1 MTGRREQ
8 KKQETFDSIVS
19 AAARSF
25 QDTGYRSSTIEA
37 IAVEAGVSAGT
48 VYNYFG
54 TKNAILLAV
63 VTRDTE
69 HAIADAGDAINL
81 SSGDPVEVL
90 MPLIMVYVDALTAL
104 GKDVL
109 KELFRAGFDPAESA
123 LMTDLI
129 SLDERSIVQIAE
141 AFALLQAH
149 GMASDTVDA
158 ESGAMLIYSVIAVAT
173 LLFASMPEMTVQDVE
188 STIRGQL
195 MLTFRGIGGQA
206 SGAVGESPS
215 SLRSPPTPT

>member
-1 MTGRREQ
+1 MTSRREQ
-8 KKQETFDSIVS
+8 KKHETFDSIVS

-25 QDTGYRSSTIEA
+25 QDVGYRASTIEA

-48 VYNYFG
+48 IYNYFG
-54 TKNAILLAV
+54 TKNAVLLAA

-69 HAIADAGDAINL
+69 HAIADAGEAIDL
-81 SSGDPVEVL
+81 SSGDPVDVL

-123 LMTDLI
+123 LMADLM
-129 SLDERSIVQIAE
+129 SLDERSLVQIAE
-141 AFALLQAH
+141 AFVLLQAH

-158 ESGAMLIYSVIAVAT
+158 GSGAMLIYSTIAVAT
-173 LLFASMPEMTVQDVE
+173 LLFVSMPEITVHDVE
-188 STIRGQL
+188 STIRSQL
-195 MLTFRGIGGQA
+195 ELIFRGIGAQA
-206 SGAVGESPS
+206 AGSGDSNS
-215 SLRSPPTPT
+215 